1 MTTMEFPG
9 SEYRGRVER
18 ARALMGEAR
27 LDALFVTGDY
37 TAAPNYRYFTG
48 HVPRDYQS
56 NSARP
61 HLFLLTRDG
70 GAAICVHFFSEG
82 PARQCWVKDIHVY
95 TQPFRHTD
103 ALALFRTL
111 GVARG
116 RVGVELG
123 LDQRLMMPVADY
135 ERLKGELPGVEW
147 VDAAPLLWRLRMI
160 KSAREVESIRE
171 ADRINGNALR
181 KAFGRARMGMT
192 ENQIYELCVH
202 ALVEEGSLRPP
213 HTQMTIS
220 SSARYRG
227 KGMITPFS
235 GPTDE
240 PLGRGDLVFIDS
252 GAIVNGYWGEFNR
265 MAVMGP
271 PSAEQTRW
279 HDIVRGI
286 VMGFIE
292 RILRPGITCEQAMR
306 EAFALYDQAGLD
318 PKQYALYSAHP
329 YFHLCHGLGLNSSE
343 LPLVRLT
350 DTTVIEPG
358 MVFSV
363 EAYVRGPDMQYGS
376 EEDVV
381 ITPNGCDVLSD
392 PDTGLYII
400 G

>member
-1 MTTMEFPG
+1 MEFPLH
-9 SEYRGRVER
+9 EYEGRARR
-18 ARALMGEAR
+18 ARALMAEAG
-27 LDALFVTGDY
+27 LDALMVTGDY

-56 NSARP
+56 NAARP
-61 HLFLLTRDG
+61 HLFLLTREG
-70 GAAICVHFFSEG
+70 EAAICVHFFSEA
-82 PARQCWVKDIHVY
+82 PARACWAKNIHVY

-103 ALALFRTL
+103 ALALFRIL
-111 GVARG
+111 GVVRG

-135 ERLKGELPGVEW
+135 ERLKSDLPAVEW
-147 VDAAPLLWRLRMI
+147 VDAGPLLWRMRML
-160 KSAREVESIRE
+160 KSPAEVACIRE
-171 ADRINGNALR
+171 ADRITGNALR
-181 KAFGRARMGMT
+181 KTFARARIGMT
-192 ENQIYELCVH
+192 ERQIYELCVH
-202 ALVEEGSLRPP
+202 ALVEEGSLLPP

-240 PLGRGDLVFIDS
+240 PLREGDLVFIDCGS
-252 GAIVNGYWGEFNR
+252 IHKGYWGEFNR

-271 PSAEQTRW
+271 PTAEQSRW
-279 HDIVRGI
+279 HGIARAI

-292 RILRPGITCEQAMR
+292 RILRPGITCEDAMR
-306 EAFALYDQAGLD
+306 QAFRLYDQAGLG
-318 PKQYALYSAHP
+318 PEQYALYVDYP

-350 DTTVIEPG
+350 DTTVIEAG

-376 EEDVV
+376 EEDVLV
-381 ITPNGCDVLSD
+381 TTSGCETLSEID
-392 PDTGLYII
+392 PGLYVIA
-400 G
+400 

>member
-1 MTTMEFPG
+1 MEFPEG
-9 SEYRGRVER
+9 EYRQRVGR
-18 ARALMGEAR
+18 ARALMAEGN
-27 LDALFVTGDY
+27 LDALVVTGDY

-61 HLFLLTRDG
+61 HLLLLTGDG
-70 GAAICVHFFSEG
+70 DAAICVHFFSEA
-82 PARQCWVKDIHVY
+82 PARECWVKNIHVY

-111 GVARG
+111 GVAAG

-135 ERLKGELPGVEW
+135 ERLKADLPGIEW
-147 VDAAPLLWRLRMI
+147 VDAGPLLWRLRMI
-160 KSAREVESIRE
+160 KSPAEVAAIRE

-181 KAFGRARMGMT
+181 KAFGRANVGMT
-192 ENQIYELCVH
+192 EKQIYELCVH

-227 KGMITPFS
+227 KGMVTPFS

-240 PLGRGDLVFIDS
+240 PLHRGDLVFIDS

-271 PSAEQTRW
+271 PGTEQTRW
-279 HDIVRGI
+279 HDIARGI
-286 VMGFIE
+286 VMGFIRE
-292 RILRPGITCEQAMR
+292 ILRPGITCERAMQQA
-306 EAFALYDQAGLD
+306 FGLYDRAGLD
-318 PKQYALYSAHP
+318 PAQYKLYVGYP
-329 YFHLCHGLGLNSSE
+329 YFHLCQGLGLNSSE
-343 LPLVRLT
+343 HPLVRIT
-350 DTTVIEPG
+350 DRTVIEPG

-376 EEDVV
+376 EEDVA
-381 ITPNGCDVLSD
+381 ITPSGCEVLSE
-392 PDTGLYII
+392 PDAGLYVI
-400 G
+400 GEG

>member
-1 MTTMEFPG
+1 MEFPEA
-9 SEYRGRVER
+9 EYRQRVER
-18 ARALMGEAR
+18 ARALMAEAN
-27 LDALFVTGDY
+27 LDALMATGDY

-48 HVPRDYQS
+48 HVPRDYQA

-70 GAAICVHFFSEG
+70 NAAICVHFFSEA
-82 PARQCWVKDIHVY
+82 PARECWVKSIHVY

-103 ALALFRTL
+103 ALALFRVL
-111 GVARG
+111 GVAVG

-135 ERLKGELPGVEW
+135 ERLKEELRSIEW
-147 VDAAPLLWRLRMI
+147 VDASPLLWRLRMI
-160 KSAREVESIRE
+160 KSPAEVAAIRE

-181 KAFGRARMGMT
+181 KAFGRARIGMT
-192 ENQIYELCVH
+192 ERQIYELCVH

-220 SSARYRG
+220 SSGRYRG
-227 KGMITPFS
+227 KGLVTPFS
-235 GPTDE
+235 GPTEE
-240 PLGRGDLVFIDS
+240 PLQCGDLVFVDS

-271 PSAEQTRW
+271 PSREQTRW
-279 HDIVRGI
+279 HDIARGI
-286 VMGFIE
+286 VMGFIRE
-292 RILRPGITCEQAMR
+292 ILRPGITCEQAMQQ
-306 EAFALYDQAGLD
+306 AFGLYDRAGLD
-318 PKQYALYSAHP
+318 PQQYALYADYP
-329 YFHLCHGLGLNSSE
+329 YFHLCHGLGLHSSE

-350 DTTVIEPG
+350 DKTVIEPG

-376 EEDVV
+376 EEDVEV
-381 ITPNGCDVLSD
+381 TPSGCEVLSAPD
-392 PDTGLYII
+392 PGLYVIA